1 MYKDRIVLGSG
12 DLFCMLF
19 SGTIPEDET
28 IETDENQLGEI
39 SGGATLE
46 YTIEKYTAIS
56 DSGKRSKTIVTD
68 EKALLKSGVMTWNGN
83 TLEKLVSTARVS
95 TSTDGKKRIVKIGGI
110 ANQKND
116 KYLVRF
122 RHKDAVDGDCRV
134 TIIGTNQA
142 GLSIAFLKDT
152 ETVINAEFAAEPHDE
167 EGTLIIY
174 EEDIIGE
181 EAAAAASDEPA
192 DGEPAYDPEQDA

>member
-19 SGTIPEDET
+19 AGSIPDDET
-28 IETDENQLGEI
+28 IETDDNQLGDI
-39 SGGATLE
+39 KGGCTLE
-46 YTIEKYTAIS
+46 YSVTKYKAVS
-56 DSGKRSKTIVTD
+56 DNGRRSKTIVT
-68 EKALLKSGVMTWNGN
+68 EEAALLKSGIMTWNGN

-95 TSTDGKKRIVKIGGI
+95 TNGKKRIVKIGGI
-110 ANQKND
+110 DNQKDD
-116 KYLVRF
+116 KYLIRF
-122 RHKDAVDGDCRV
+122 RHKDAADGDCRV

-152 ETVINAEFAAEPHDE
+152 ETVINAEFAAEPHDD

-181 EAAAAASDEPA
+181 NAAAAASDEPT